1 MCWHARPLRLHPS
14 QTERSARHPKWRQV
28 NFAATLEGWRRSPL
42 AQSWIDQAKTAVA
55 AGGQTQER
63 FETFL
68 AQADAGRTQVSETER
83 VKLFRAFLEWSKTQ
97 KQN

>member
-1 MCWHARPLRLHPS
+1 MA
-14 QTERSARHPKWRQV
+14 TGQV
-28 NFAATLEGWRRSPL
+28 NFAATLEDWQRSQL
-42 AQSWIDQAKTAVA
+42 AQSWIDEAKTAIEA
-55 AGGQTQER
+55 DGQAQER

-68 AQADAGRTQVSETER
+68 AQADTGPVQVSEEER